1 MKNEDFKFQVKYNVK
16 FREIFDF
23 FEKYENYE
31 IYGPNGKA
39 EVL

>member
-1 MKNEDFKFQVKYNVK
+1 MKNEDFKFQMKNNVK

-31 IYGPNGKA
+31 FCGPYRKA
-39 EVL
+39 GVL